1 MEGKMKV
8 KELKTYNKFI
18 NLIKKDSKTQYYKYF
33 TVNGITYKV
42 KQLKKTNYS
51 FEELLEL

>member
-1 MEGKMKV
+1 MKI

-18 NLIKKDSKTQYYKYF
+18 NLIKKDSNSTQYYRYF
-33 TVNGITYKV
+33 TMKGVTYKV
-42 KQLKKTNYS
+42 KQLKRPSYT

>member
-1 MEGKMKV
+1 MKV

-42 KQLKKTNYS
+42 KQLKKPNYS

>member
-1 MEGKMKV
+1 MKV

-18 NLIKKDSKTQYYKYF
+18 SLIKKDSNTQYSRYF
-33 TVNGITYKV
+33 TTKKGVTYKV
-42 KQLKKTNYS
+42 KQLKRPSYT